1 LHFAPLPAT
10 ESEIAAIEELY
21 RHAPGTDTVTELS
34 KSRASKET
42 FLAEARRNGYL
53 HLATHGFFIEERV
66 GTVASASRETR
77 SPGGIPRGPE
87 AGATYPALLSGLAL
101 AGANRSAEQLP
112 SPPAPLPKGEG
123 SQQDG
128 NEGILTAEEIG
139 TQNLDGVQ
147 LVVLSA
153 CESGLGREASGE
165 GLLGL
170 QRSFQSAGAR
180 NVVASLWPVDDQATC
195 ALMTVFYTKL
205 WKENK
210 PPLEALHEAQL
221 YVYRHPDEIG
231 DLAANRGLGV
241 TRPHK
246 VAPGSKT
253 APTRQWAGFIL
264 AGVGE

>member
-1 LHFAPLPAT
+1 MLH
-10 ESEIAAIEELY
+10 
-21 RHAPGTDTVTELS
+21 
-34 KSRASKET
+34 
-42 FLAEARRNGYL
+42 
-53 HLATHGFFIEERV
+53 
-66 GTVASASRETR
+66 
-77 SPGGIPRGPE
+77 GPE

-101 AGANRSAEQLP
+101 AGANRTAEQEP
-112 SPPAPLPKGEG
+112 SPPAPLPRRGEAWTAEAR
-123 SQQDG
+123 D
-128 NEGILTAEEIG
+128 GILTAEEIG

-153 CESGLGREASGE
+153 CESGLGKQASGE

-210 PPLEALHEAQL
+210 PPLEALREAQL

-231 DLAANRGLGV
+231 KLAASRGLGLTEPGNCPTAV
-241 TRPHK
+241 PSSRAARPLPP
-246 VAPGSKT
+246 ASGPDSCSPAWGT
-253 APTRQWAGFIL
+253 ELFF
-264 AGVGE
+264 